1 MHKELNQEALFD
13 LVSQLPP
20 KASGEQIIN
29 FIVNVVEA
37 YGMNENWFNIAISI
51 GHILEQL
58 HDENQ
63 KDVTIH

>member
-37 YGMNENWFNIAISI
+37 YGMNENWFNIAVSI

-58 HDENQ
+58 NSDQIKNA
-63 KDVTIH
+63 TIH